1 VGSTRDLRSRNEN
14 EVVILRGLSKRY
26 GRDHVVLDGIDLE
39 VRPGEVIV
47 VVGAN
52 GSGKS
57 TLLRIAAGC
66 DRPTRGRVR
75 GRPRATG
82 YLPDRFPARLRLPA
96 ASYLRHMAALRA
108 IPAAEASRQSSELLG
123 ELGFSGDMHTPM
135 SRLSKG
141 NAQKVALTQALCAP
155 VELLVLDEPWSGLDT
170 EAVPALSARL
180 IAAANGGTAVL
191 VSDHTGSASRLP
203 GAVVH
208 RLAGGA
214 LSEVDTTST
223 ASANVDGV
231 DTLVHVE
238 LDWSG
243 EPAALLEACG
253 SAVVLTADRGRITLL
268 VPVYESDALL
278 AEALRLGCSVRGV
291 YQTQEGPQ

>member
-1 VGSTRDLRSRNEN
+1 MVM
-14 EVVILRGLSKRY
+14 ILRGVAKRY
-26 GRDHVVLDGIDLE
+26 DRDHRVLHGIDLD
-39 VRPGEVIV
+39 VLPGQVIV

-66 DRPTRGRVR
+66 ARPTRGRVL

-82 YLPDRFPARLRLPA
+82 YLPDRFPALLRLPA

-123 ELGFSGDMHTPM
+123 ELGFSGDMQTPM

-141 NAQKVALTQALCAP
+141 NAQKVALAQALCAP

-180 IAAANGGTAVL
+180 RAAANGGAAVL
-191 VSDHTGSASRLP
+191 VSDHTGAASRLP

-214 LSEVDTTST
+214 LSEVDTTNSEVDTSHT
-223 ASANVDGV
+223 AGANVDGAE
-231 DTLVHVE
+231 TLVHVE
-238 LDWSG
+238 LDWPG
-243 EPAALLEACG
+243 EPATLLQACAG
-253 SAVVLTADRGRITLL
+253 AVVVTADRGRIALR
-268 VPVYESDALL
+268 VPVHESDALL
-278 AEALRLGCSVRGV
+278 ATALRLGCSVRGV
-291 YQTQEGPQ
+291 YRTVEAQR

>member
-1 VGSTRDLRSRNEN
+1 M
-14 EVVILRGLSKRY
+14 ILRGVCKRY
-26 GRDHVVLDGIDLE
+26 VRDHVVLDGIDLE

-57 TLLRIAAGC
+57 TLLQIAAGC
-66 DRPTRGRVR
+66 ARPTSGRVL

-123 ELGFSGDMHTPM
+123 ELGFSGDMRTPM

-170 EAVPALSARL
+170 EAVPALSARVR
-180 IAAANGGTAVL
+180 AAANGGTAVL
-191 VSDHTGSASRLP
+191 VSDHTGAARRLP

-214 LSEVDTTST
+214 LSQVDTARTT
-223 ASANVDGV
+223 SANVDGV
-231 DTLVHVE
+231 ETLVHVE
-238 LDWSG
+238 LDWPG
-243 EPAALLEACG
+243 EPAALLQACG
-253 SAVVLTADRGRITLL
+253 GAVVVTADRGRITLR
-268 VPVYESDALL
+268 VPVQASDALL
-278 AEALRLGCSVRGV
+278 AEALRLGCSVRALYRTVGA
-291 YQTQEGPQ
+291 PQ